1 MAENQ
6 IVNATGL
13 GNSAAL
19 AAHSFGVNPW
29 WRGHSVSTWKLC
41 PSVLR
46 EDGFGDNYE
55 SNIAQHF
62 MLGAQARYPDCP
74 DIKDAASWLFLMQH
88 YGLPTRLLDWT
99 GSILIATYFAV
110 RDEEHHNQDGAVW
123 AIVGSFLNEDQVGKR
138 MFLAPTN
145 EHASRLF
152 HEVYGEQLGEPSNR
166 IVATNSF
173 QSDVRMM
180 VQLSEFTLHGV
191 ATPIE
196 ELPNKEKILMRFT
209 IHGLRNQ
216 T

>member
-1 MAENQ
+1 
-6 IVNATGL
+6 
-13 GNSAAL
+13 
-19 AAHSFGVNPW
+19 
-29 WRGHSVSTWKLC
+29 
-41 PSVLR
+41 
-46 EDGFGDNYE
+46 
-55 SNIAQHF
+55 
-62 MLGAQARYPDCP
+62 
-74 DIKDAASWLFLMQH
+74 
-88 YGLPTRLLDWT
+88 
-99 GSILIATYFAV
+99 
-110 RDEEHHNQDGAVW
+110 
-123 AIVGSFLNEDQVGKR
+123 

-180 VQLSEFTLHGV
+180 VQLSEFMLHGV